1 MLSALNCFLVLVLVL
16 VINVVVIG
24 VYTRPNSKSNVKNIE
39 IGELYVLGLS
49 SSYSKNHTFIRT
61 SIYDTAQIL
70 ESNKAVVIYDKGPCY
85 WVAQGVLVY
94 GRTGGEYVWCQ
105 SVIAQLI
112 ELGRE
117 VYITNSPQIAKT
129 LTHTSHQKGKGTILF
144 SHWGWQD
151 ITEESSIFNDNTM
164 RLPQVEVGRDC

>member
-39 IGELYVLGLS
+39 SGELFVLSLS

-112 ELGRE
+112 ELGR
-117 VYITNSPQIAKT
+117 
-129 LTHTSHQKGKGTILF
+129 
-144 SHWGWQD
+144 
-151 ITEESSIFNDNTM
+151 
-164 RLPQVEVGRDC
+164 